1 MHSDQTRKDGSSES
15 IIQALYYDF
24 VANYVKT
31 RMYSTRYVQC
41 NSGGQSSADRGATES
56 GSAEVLSSQR
66 SCYSTECEETGHL
79 VVGEAGV
86 GVTPGPSHWKSRS
99 MWSCY
104 SLSGL
109 MYSTSVTVVILSLA
123 KVHECM
129 QKFICL
135 LPGRGVCLGA
145 IVWMIKVNY
154 GMYRRIVNIL

>member
-15 IIQALYYDF
+15 MIQALYYDF
-24 VANYVKT
+24 VANYMSRQGCTVRVMCSVT
-31 RMYSTRYVQC
+31 VEVRAVLTEELPRVAVQKYC
-41 NSGGQSSADRGATES
+41 PARDLAI
-56 GSAEVLSSQR
+56 ALSVR
-66 SCYSTECEETGHL
+66 KLDTSCPL

-99 MWSCY
+99 MWSRY

-129 QKFICL
+129 QKFIC
-135 LPGRGVCLGA
+135 
-145 IVWMIKVNY
+145 
-154 GMYRRIVNIL
+154 

>member
-1 MHSDQTRKDGSSES
+1 M
-15 IIQALYYDF
+15 LYLPETTP
-24 VANYVKT
+24 VKT

-79 VVGEAGV
+79 LPTSGG
-86 GVTPGPSHWKSRS
+86 GGWGRS
-99 MWSCY
+99 YTRPLPLEVKWSCY

-129 QKFICL
+129 QKFIC
-135 LPGRGVCLGA
+135 
-145 IVWMIKVNY
+145 
-154 GMYRRIVNIL
+154 

>member
-15 IIQALYYDF
+15 MTQGLYYDF

-41 NSGGQSSADRGATES
+41 NSGGQYCPARDLAIP
-56 GSAEVLSSQR
+56 LSVR
-66 SCYSTECEETGHL
+66 KLDTSCPL

-109 MYSTSVTVVILSLA
+109 MYSTSVTLVILSLA

-129 QKFICL
+129 QKFIC
-135 LPGRGVCLGA
+135 
-145 IVWMIKVNY
+145 
-154 GMYRRIVNIL
+154 

>member
-1 MHSDQTRKDGSSES
+1 MTLLPTMSRPGCTVRVMCSVTVE
-15 IIQALYYDF
+15 
-24 VANYVKT
+24 V
-31 RMYSTRYVQC
+31 
-41 NSGGQSSADRGATES
+41 RGATES

-79 VVGEAGV
+79 LPTSGGEAGV

-129 QKFICL
+129 QKFIC
-135 LPGRGVCLGA
+135 
-145 IVWMIKVNY
+145 
-154 GMYRRIVNIL
+154 

>member
-15 IIQALYYDF
+15 MIQADF

-31 RMYSTRYVQC
+31 RMYSIRYVQC

-66 SCYSTECEETGHL
+66 SCYSTECEETGYL
-79 VVGEAGV
+79 LPTSGG
-86 GVTPGPSHWKSRS
+86 GGWGRSYPRPLPLKSRS

-129 QKFICL
+129 QKFIC
-135 LPGRGVCLGA
+135 
-145 IVWMIKVNY
+145 
-154 GMYRRIVNIL
+154 

>member
-15 IIQALYYDF
+15 MIQALYYDF

-31 RMYSTRYVQC
+31 RMYSIRYVQC

-56 GSAEVLSSQR
+56 GSAEVYCPARDLAIALSVR
-66 SCYSTECEETGHL
+66 KLDTSCPL

-129 QKFICL
+129 QKFIC
-135 LPGRGVCLGA
+135 
-145 IVWMIKVNY
+145 
-154 GMYRRIVNIL
+154 

>member
-15 IIQALYYDF
+15 MIQSLYYDF

-56 GSAEVLSSQR
+56 DSAEVLSSQR

-79 VVGEAGV
+79 LPTIVVGEAGV

-129 QKFICL
+129 QKFIC
-135 LPGRGVCLGA
+135 
-145 IVWMIKVNY
+145 
-154 GMYRRIVNIL
+154 

>member
-1 MHSDQTRKDGSSES
+1 M
-15 IIQALYYDF
+15 IQALYYDF

-31 RMYSTRYVQC
+31 RMYSIRVTVEVRAVLTEELLRVAVQKYC
-41 NSGGQSSADRGATES
+41 PARDLAI
-56 GSAEVLSSQR
+56 ALSVR
-66 SCYSTECEETGHL
+66 KLDTSCPL

-109 MYSTSVTVVILSLA
+109 MYSTSVTVSLA

-129 QKFICL
+129 QKFIC
-135 LPGRGVCLGA
+135 
-145 IVWMIKVNY
+145 
-154 GMYRRIVNIL
+154 

>member
-15 IIQALYYDF
+15 MIQALYYDF

-79 VVGEAGV
+79 LLTGGGGGWGRSYTRPLPLVVKKYV
-86 GVTPGPSHWKSRS
+86 VVLFSFWPDVQYK
-99 MWSCY
+99 CN
-104 SLSGL
+104 SGD
-109 MYSTSVTVVILSLA
+109 IIPC
-123 KVHECM
+123 E
-129 QKFICL
+129 
-135 LPGRGVCLGA
+135 GA
-145 IVWMIKVNY
+145 
-154 GMYRRIVNIL
+154 

>member
-15 IIQALYYDF
+15 MIQALYYDF

-41 NSGGQSSADRGATES
+41 NSGGQSSADRGVAVQKYCP
-56 GSAEVLSSQR
+56 ARDLAIALSVR
-66 SCYSTECEETGHL
+66 KLDTCCPL

-86 GVTPGPSHWKSRS
+86 GVTPGPSHWKSGS

-145 IVWMIKVNY
+145 IVWMIKVN
-154 GMYRRIVNIL
+154 

>member
-1 MHSDQTRKDGSSES
+1 MHRDQTRKDGSSES
-15 IIQALYYDF
+15 MIQALYYDF

-41 NSGGQSSADRGATES
+41 NSGGQSSADIGATES

-66 SCYSTECEETGHL
+66 SCYSTECEETRHL
-79 VVGEAGV
+79 LPTIVVGEAGV

-129 QKFICL
+129 QKFIC
-135 LPGRGVCLGA
+135 
-145 IVWMIKVNY
+145 
-154 GMYRRIVNIL
+154 

>member
-15 IIQALYYDF
+15 MIQALYYDF

-56 GSAEVLSSQR
+56 GSAEVLSSLR

-79 VVGEAGV
+79 LPTSGG
-86 GVTPGPSHWKSRS
+86 GGWGRSYTRPGPSHWKSRS

-104 SLSGL
+104 SLSGQCN
-109 MYSTSVTVVILSLA
+109 SGDTIL
-123 KVHECM
+123 HECM
-129 QKFICL
+129 KKFIC
-135 LPGRGVCLGA
+135 
-145 IVWMIKVNY
+145 
-154 GMYRRIVNIL
+154 

>member
-15 IIQALYYDF
+15 MIQALYYDF

-41 NSGGQSSADRGATES
+41 ITVEVRAVLTEELLRV
-56 GSAEVLSSQR
+56 AVQKYCPARDLAIALSVR
-66 SCYSTECEETGHL
+66 KLDTSCPL

-129 QKFICL
+129 QKFIC
-135 LPGRGVCLGA
+135 
-145 IVWMIKVNY
+145 
-154 GMYRRIVNIL
+154 

>member
-15 IIQALYYDF
+15 MIQALYYDF

-79 VVGEAGV
+79 LPTSGG
-86 GVTPGPSHWKSRS
+86 GGWGRS
-99 MWSCY
+99 YTRPLPLEVKWSCY

-109 MYSTSVTVVILSLA
+109 MCSTSVTVVILYLA

-129 QKFICL
+129 QKFIC
-135 LPGRGVCLGA
+135 
-145 IVWMIKVNY
+145 
-154 GMYRRIVNIL
+154 

>member
-15 IIQALYYDF
+15 MIQALYYDF

-66 SCYSTECEETGHL
+66 SYYSTECEETGHL
-79 VVGEAGV
+79 LPTSGG
-86 GVTPGPSHWKSRS
+86 GGWGRS
-99 MWSCY
+99 YTRPLPLEVKWSCY
-104 SLSGL
+104 SFSGL

-129 QKFICL
+129 QKFIC
-135 LPGRGVCLGA
+135 
-145 IVWMIKVNY
+145 
-154 GMYRRIVNIL
+154 

>member
-15 IIQALYYDF
+15 MIQALYYDF

-31 RMYSTRYVQC
+31 RMYSIRYVQC

-79 VVGEAGV
+79 LPTSGGV

-129 QKFICL
+129 QKFIC
-135 LPGRGVCLGA
+135 
-145 IVWMIKVNY
+145 
-154 GMYRRIVNIL
+154 